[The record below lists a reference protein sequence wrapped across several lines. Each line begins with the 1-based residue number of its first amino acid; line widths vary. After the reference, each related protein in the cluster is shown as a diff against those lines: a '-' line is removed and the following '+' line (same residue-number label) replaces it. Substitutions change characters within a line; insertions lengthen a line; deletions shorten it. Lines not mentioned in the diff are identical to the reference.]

1 MRAGGAAA
9 AGPAVACSGAGRPGR
24 CARRPRGRAR
34 RGHVR
39 GRPRDTLRADRG
51 SVTVLLAVVLGVG
64 TAVATVGVTAAAH
77 RVAVVRAQ
85 AAADAAALAA
95 AAALVGL
102 VPGDSCARASAV
114 AAAGGA
120 GLAACST
127 ADAHARVTTTVGTG
141 AFAVSADAV
150 AGPPSGARHLC
161 VYGVHVGP
169 RSSMSRS
176 TRTAS
181 HTGDLAGP
189 GPTSTIDQGDTCQA
203 RRSS

>member
-1 MRAGGAAA
+1 MNVRPGTVGAC
-9 AGPAVACSGAGRPGR
+9 AVRVGWCTGRSVVGAGS
-24 CARRPRGRAR
+24 RRVTRG
-34 RGHVR
+34 
-39 GRPRDTLRADRG
+39 ADRG
-51 SVTVLLAVVLGVG
+51 SVTVLLAVVLGIG
-64 TAVATVGVTAAAH
+64 TAVATVGTVAATH

-85 AAADAAALAA
+85 ATADAAALAA

-102 VPGDSCARASAV
+102 VPGDPCARASAV
-114 AAAGGA
+114 AEAGGA
-120 GLAACST
+120 RLAACST
-127 ADAHARVTTTVGTG
+127 ADAHARVTATVGSS

>member
-1 MRAGGAAA
+1 M
-9 AGPAVACSGAGRPGR
+9 
-24 CARRPRGRAR
+24 
-34 RGHVR
+34 
-39 GRPRDTLRADRG
+39 
-51 SVTVLLAVVLGVG
+51 
-64 TAVATVGVTAAAH
+64 TAATH

-102 VPGDSCARASAV
+102 VPGDPCARAATVAEADGAV
-114 AAAGGA
+114 LAG
-120 GLAACST
+120 CST
-127 ADAHARVTTTVGTG
+127 VGARARATTTIGTG
-141 AFAVSADAV
+141 AFAVSAVAV
-150 AGPPSGARHLC
+150 AGAPSGARHLC

>member
-1 MRAGGAAA
+1 MQPDRAAR
-9 AGPAVACSGAGRPGR
+9 GPSRS
-24 CARRPRGRAR
+24 
-34 RGHVR
+34 
-39 GRPRDTLRADRG
+39 DRG

-64 TAVATVGVTAAAH
+64 TTVATAGVVAATH

-102 VPGDSCARASAV
+102 VPGDPCARASVV
-114 AAAGGA
+114 AEAGGA
-120 GLAACST
+120 VLGGCST
-127 ADAHARVTTTVGTG
+127 AGADARVTTAIGSG
-141 AFAVSADAV
+141 AFAVSAVAV
-150 AGPPSGARHLC
+150 AGAPSGARHLC

-181 HTGDLAGP
+181 HTGDVAGP